1 MVEDDMD
8 YVEAAESTVG
18 KRKFLIN
25 RVAEIHKD
33 IHPTS
38 RSTSSRVL
46 NEIIDQMILNQ
57 TKYLTVGSIWKGT
70 TVHSCTTEKK
80 SHL

>member
-1 MVEDDMD
+1 MKRDTIHHKVMKTPVRFMVEDDMD

-57 TKYLTVGSIWKGT
+57 TKYLTVGSI
-70 TVHSCTTEKK
+70 
-80 SHL
+80 